1 VKTSNVRLIAAAAI
15 AVGGIGA
22 GWAVAAAQDSSP
34 PTPEKVQAA
43 EVVKALAD
51 PSLIATGQRSFIKC
65 QACHM
70 VGENVQRRAGPP
82 LNGVVGRA
90 AATSE
95 EFRYSP
101 SMGKAAADGLV
112 WTVETLDAYLAAPR
126 DIVPGTTMGFAG
138 IPKPEERKAL
148 IAYLAS
154 YAADGSRVETVAAE

>member
-1 VKTSNVRLIAAAAI
+1 
-15 AVGGIGA
+15 
-22 GWAVAAAQDSSP
+22 
-34 PTPEKVQAA
+34 
-43 EVVKALAD
+43 
-51 PSLIATGQRSFIKC
+51 
-65 QACHM
+65 M